1 MTGESILSGFLK
13 SGRFP
18 HAILIEG
25 AREAQVLDFARRVAM
40 AVLCRAPQNERPC
53 GECLSCRKVPGD
65 IHPDLL
71 TYAGEGKSR
80 AIPVDK
86 VREIRAAAY
95 ILPNESDKKILLLRD
110 VQTMLAPAQ
119 NALLKIL
126 EEPPASAVFI
136 LTVNNRFRLLETVRS
151 RVSAILLEDGQPP
164 DEFPEDFEHRE
175 AVFNLIGHLSR
186 GEEAGVLACLAKYEK
201 DRPGFLEMLNGLR
214 AYLLSN
220 MPDGGYKGKGGPI
233 SGPRLWA
240 FADAIDETLIAAQH
254 NVGVQLLGCS
264 LCAKLFEV
272 SEEIL

>member
-1 MTGESILSGFLK
+1 MTGDGILAGFLK

-25 AREAQVLDFARRVAM
+25 TREDMVMNFAHRVAM
-40 AVLCRAPQNERPC
+40 AILCRAPQNERPC
-53 GECLSCRKVPGD
+53 GKCLSCRKVTGD

-71 TYAGEGKSR
+71 TYTGEGKSR

-95 ILPNESDKKILLLRD
+95 VLPNESDKKILLLRD
-110 VQTMLAPAQ
+110 VQTMLPPAQ

-126 EEPPASAVFI
+126 EEPPDSAVFI

-151 RVSAILLEDGQPP
+151 RVSAILLEEDAKPA
-164 DEFPEDFEHRE
+164 DFPEDFEHRE
-175 AVFNLIGHLSR
+175 TVLNLIGHLSR

-214 AYLLSN
+214 ACLLGN
-220 MPDGGYKGKGGPI
+220 MTDGGYKGTGGTI

-272 SEEIL
+272 SEEFL